1 MATVVGFYAV
11 SLPFFMEDHA
21 LSKASNYRFNSYYT
35 YGRMLIKLAE
45 AIGRLVLAGREMT
58 RLAGLTTR
66 VIEIKDVLG
75 DINSGRYER
84 TMICDFKDESIGS
97 PGEGKIVNKDNIIRF
112 EHVPLVTPNGDILI
126 KELSF
131 EVKSGMN
138 VLVCG
143 PNGCGKSS
151 LFRILGE
158 VSFYSCVCV
167 FFFYQFNFTL
177 HISNY
182 VILVKIVMAN
192 LEWNNYQT
200 STRKIILHSSA
211 SLYDSGYVE
220 GSSDLSSYKD
230 GNDETRADDG

>member
-1 MATVVGFYAV
+1 MSVSDMATVVGFYAV
-11 SLPFFMEDHA
+11 SLPFFMENHV

-58 RLAGLTTR
+58 RLAGLTAR
-66 VIEIKDVLG
+66 VTEIKDVLD
-75 DINSGRYER
+75 DINSGKYER

-97 PGEGKIVNKDNIIRF
+97 PGKGNIVNKDNIIRF

-158 VSFYSCVCV
+158 VSPYS
-167 FFFYQFNFTL
+167 FFFFLFFEQFNF
-177 HISNY
+177 
-182 VILVKIVMAN
+182 
-192 LEWNNYQT
+192 
-200 STRKIILHSSA
+200 ILHVYSHSE
-211 SLYDSGYVE
+211 LYKIG
-220 GSSDLSSYKD
+220 
-230 GNDETRADDG
+230 